1 MYRLAFLIPP
11 STARDPWRAAFVPRV
26 LPQYFAMGNMIGLRL
41 HWPRIQGLI
50 SEILHVDNY
59 IFWVRETPKLSNTQ
73 GALCS
78 VWFNIIFH
86 IITSNARFRENFIN
100 RHTRVLFFSKNLF
113 DNFFILRN
121 FLRDLIKKCISV
133 CKYSTHYS
141 CHNLMNI
148 EFYGRIFKVFSI
160 IKFHEIPSSAIR
172 VISKG
177 DRKTRQWWGPRL
189 YFWHPFNRN
198 RQTQT
203 QTHNYRHYKQVP
215 LSYLLNRSCLNLR

>member
-1 MYRLAFLIPP
+1 MRLRFHQ
-11 STARDPWRAAFVPRV
+11 PR
-26 LPQYFAMGNMIGLRL
+26 NR
-41 HWPRIQGLI
+41 GLI
-50 SEILHVDNY
+50 SGILHLENY
-59 IFWVRETPKLSNTQ
+59 IFVRESPKLSTTIITI
-73 GALCS
+73 CP

-148 EFYGRIFKVFSI
+148 ESSQQIFKVISN
-160 IKFHEIPSSAIR
+160 IKFHEIQSSGIR

-177 DRKTRQWWGPRL
+177 
-189 YFWHPFNRN
+189 
-198 RQTQT
+198 
-203 QTHNYRHYKQVP
+203 
-215 LSYLLNRSCLNLR
+215 CLTDTAKMRVTLICFTSR